1 MRLWALYEKICGASQ
16 KQNKH
21 SLTLPRYISIAKK
34 CVEHKIQDSF
44 ISRSHFNDLYML
56 IMSIDISNLKTA
68 IKQKQTTAAKNKGYT
83 TRDISQSDAVNF
95 LKGGGANGG

>member
-1 MRLWALYEKICGASQ
+1 
-16 KQNKH
+16 
-21 SLTLPRYISIAKK
+21 
-34 CVEHKIQDSF
+34 
-44 ISRSHFNDLYML
+44 ML

-68 IKQKQTTAAKNKGYT
+68 IKQKQTTAAKDKGYT

>member
-1 MRLWALYEKICGASQ
+1 
-16 KQNKH
+16 
-21 SLTLPRYISIAKK
+21 
-34 CVEHKIQDSF
+34 
-44 ISRSHFNDLYML
+44 ML

-68 IKQKQTTAAKNKGYT
+68 IKQKQTTATKDKGYT